1 MSNKKTNKMQVMSNE
16 HIYHMATR
24 GTYFRK
30 QTSLLCWFLKS
41 FLPVI
46 FHEPLLAHEPLEVQ
60 SSHGTRSEQS

>member
-1 MSNKKTNKMQVMSNE
+1 MKVQKLT
-16 HIYHMATR
+16 TP
-24 GTYFRK
+24 GTYLRK